1 MSDTSLQLDRR
12 GFLAAG
18 AAGLAVAA
26 IGASAP
32 ASAADTAAK
41 PPRLTLHVLDVHRG
55 RPASGMRIDIS
66 RLDGSGA
73 HAVKTVQ
80 TQANGRTAEPVLVG
94 DDLVPGEYELL
105 LHLGDYYAAQGV
117 RQSEP
122 PFLRQVPIR
131 FTVYAREAFHIP
143 VLVTPWSYSTYRGS

>member
-1 MSDTSLQLDRR
+1 MSDTSLHLDRR

-18 AAGLAVAA
+18 AAGLAVTAL
-26 IGASAP
+26 GAAP
-32 ASAADTAAK
+32 AHAATAVK

-55 RPASGMRIDIS
+55 RPAAGMRIDLS

-94 DDLVPGEYELL
+94 DELVPGEYELL

-131 FTVYAREAFHIP
+131 FTVFAREAFHIP